1 MYNEVQQK
9 ARNANSLDS
18 IATALDIL
26 ILIVLGMFVPVVGGI
41 LALGWFVI
49 MCIGAKAHHDHV
61 KSLADAPSE
70 VARVFDARTATDFE
84 TLGTERQNE
93 AADISPKMRA
103 NMDTMTPTP

>member
-26 ILIVLGMFVPVVGGI
+26 ILIVLGTFVPVVGGI

-70 VARVFDARTATDFE
+70 AARVFDARTATDFE
-84 TLGTERQNE
+84 TLGKDGQDATLIVDGDGMGRE
-93 AADISPKMRA
+93 I
-103 NMDTMTPTP
+103 